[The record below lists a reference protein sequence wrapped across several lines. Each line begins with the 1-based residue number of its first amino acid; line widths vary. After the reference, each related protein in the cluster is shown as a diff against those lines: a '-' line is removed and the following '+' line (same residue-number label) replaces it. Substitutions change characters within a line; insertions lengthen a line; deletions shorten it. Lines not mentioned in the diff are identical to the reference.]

1 MHSFFNRI
9 LSDENPS
16 ISLEFA
22 DVAPT
27 LHRSHSNRLE
37 RNYER

>member
-27 LHRSHSNRLE
+27 LHQSHSNRLD
-37 RNYER
+37 

>member
-27 LHRSHSNRLE
+27 LHRNHSNRLD
-37 RNYER
+37 